1 MIFYNTVNN
10 QKQIYT
16 VDLKTLKSEQVT
28 HQPSNMNGEIVG
40 QKTGNVYYQVK
51 DSVFSTNI
59 NTKKTKLLFVFPA
72 DYRGSISTI
81 NADETLFAGSKASDE
96 QKEISKKYPEKSQ
109 YFNRIYDAH
118 LPNDLFTINIK
129 TKQLTKIHSEN
140 TWLGHVQFSPTDAKL
155 LMFCH
160 EGPWEKVDRIW
171 TYTIDTKDVKLMHKR
186 TMDREIAG
194 HEFFGKDGKTIWYDL
209 QMPKGQVFYMG
220 GTNIKTGE
228 EKKYSMTRDEWSIH
242 FGVSKDEKT
251 FIGDGGNE
259 GQVAK
264 AKDGMWIYIFRVDG
278 DKFNSEK
285 LVMMKH
291 HGYKLEPNVHFSPDE
306 KWVIFRANFEGV
318 EETYAVEIK
327 KSDK

>member
-1 MIFYNTVNN
+1 
-10 QKQIYT
+10 
-16 VDLKTLKSEQVT
+16 
-28 HQPSNMNGEIVG
+28 
-40 QKTGNVYYQVK
+40 
-51 DSVFSTNI
+51 
-59 NTKKTKLLFVFPA
+59 
-72 DYRGSISTI
+72 
-81 NADETLFAGSKASDE
+81 
-96 QKEISKKYPEKSQ
+96 
-109 YFNRIYDAH
+109 
-118 LPNDLFTINIK
+118 
-129 TKQLTKIHSEN
+129 
-140 TWLGHVQFSPTDAKL
+140 VQFSPTDPKI

-171 TYTIDTKDVKLMHKR
+171 TYTIDTKEVKLMHKR
-186 TMDREIAG
+186 TMNMEIAG

-251 FIGDGGNE
+251 FIGDGGND

-264 AKDGMWIYIFRVDG
+264 AKDGMWIYVFHVDG